1 MWTIAAERASCGI
14 NVAHGMAT
22 SLALEF
28 QNFKDQTIVTL
39 KEGKF
44 YLVMVRQQIELLIN
58 ITLTYLSFSLGKL
71 NLIIT
76 TPGLD

>member
-1 MWTIAAERASCGI
+1 
-14 NVAHGMAT
+14 MAT

-39 KEGKF
+39 IEGRKI
-44 YLVMVRQQIELLIN
+44 LSGDGKATDRIN